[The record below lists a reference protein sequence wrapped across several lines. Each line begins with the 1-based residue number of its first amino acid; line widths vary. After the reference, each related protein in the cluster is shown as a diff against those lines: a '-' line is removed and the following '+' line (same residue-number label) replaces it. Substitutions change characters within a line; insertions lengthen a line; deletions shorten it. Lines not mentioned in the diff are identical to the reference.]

1 MTGGALGAAAEGTE
15 RAMEA
20 VSFPIEGFDEMNVE
34 EISGHL
40 NDLSVEKLQVVRDYE
55 DLNEK
60 RQTLLERVDRKIRS
74 A

>member
-1 MTGGALGAAAEGTE
+1 
-15 RAMEA
+15 MEA

-55 DLNEK
+55 ELNEK